1 MVADAPRA
9 ATMYGGVDARSAVTD
24 RIGSGGHLGAVPTGP
39 DVAASTRTVA
49 RAGGR
54 RRARRGLARLR
65 RPPYRRGFRHQ
76 RSGGWLLSDVRAA
89 AVREEQA
96 HVDHAYERLEELR
109 GRAERRRREALAAPV
124 VTHADLVDRD
134 AAAFQAA
141 ARVRSLTLG
150 DGEPLVFGRLD
161 REDGECHH
169 VGRVSVL
176 SDDYE
181 PLVVDWRS
189 DVAAAFYRATPADP
203 QGVRRRRIIHCRG
216 RTVLTVEDQLLGL
229 GEGIDGA
236 GLVGDAA
243 LMAALT
249 RDRSERMHDIVATIR
264 REQDQI
270 IRLPARGVVV
280 VTGGPGTGKTAVAL
294 HRVAYLLYRHRE
306 RLERRGVLVVG
317 PSHAFADY
325 IQGVLPSLGETSAVL
340 LPLGAFA
347 PGLSTDRHDARD
359 VARIKGDIAMAAV
372 LRRCAGRLAGS
383 GGWPA
388 AFDRL
393 RGGGTDLAE
402 AAGGL
407 LPPQDVHRLAA
418 SWRDDH
424 AAGRPPS
431 VDDVPLID
439 ELRDALDGSDR
450 RPRARRSARPS
461 EGEVTTFADR
471 SARVDPGEL
480 IGAPDYAEFGHV
492 VVDEAQDLSAMQWR
506 MVARRGRD
514 ATWTVVGDL
523 AQRSTP
529 AGPAGWQEVAE
540 LLGRRDTHVARLTV
554 NYRTSTAIM
563 ELAARLLPAIAPGQH
578 PPRSVRTSDLAPR
591 ILTRVTDL
599 PATTASEA
607 RRARAETSGTVAV
620 VATGDLHHDL
630 AARLARDDVRVLDPW
645 TVKGLEFDAVVVA
658 APEDVAAAAGYG
670 GLYVALTRATDRLA
684 VVTGAADLP
693 APLSRL
699 HSA

>member
-1 MVADAPRA
+1 M
-9 ATMYGGVDARSAVTD
+9 
-24 RIGSGGHLGAVPTGP
+24 LN
-39 DVAASTRTVA
+39 
-49 RAGGR
+49 
-54 RRARRGLARLR
+54 
-65 RPPYRRGFRHQ
+65 
-76 RSGGWLLSDVRAA
+76 DVRAV

-96 HVDHAYERLEELR
+96 HVDRAYERLEQLR
-109 GRAERRRREALAAPV
+109 ARAERRRREALAAPV

-150 DGEPLVFGRLD
+150 DSEPLVFGRLD
-161 REDGECHH
+161 REDGERHH

-176 SDDYE
+176 SDEYE

-216 RTVLTVEDQLLGL
+216 PTVLTVEDQLLGL
-229 GEGIDGA
+229 GEGIDG
-236 GLVGDAA
+236 GELVGDAA

-264 REQDQI
+264 REQDEI
-270 IRLPARGVVV
+270 IRLPARGVVM

-340 LPLGAFA
+340 LPLGAFV
-347 PGLSTDRHDARD
+347 PGLSTDRRDARE
-359 VARIKGDIAMAAV
+359 VARIKGDIAMASV
-372 LRRCAGRLAGS
+372 LRRCAGRLGHA
-383 GGWPA
+383 GGWSG
-388 AFDRL
+388 AFNRL
-393 RGGGTDLAE
+393 RAGGMDLAGA
-402 AAGGL
+402 AAGL
-407 LPPQDVHRLAA
+407 LAPEGVRRLAA

-439 ELRDALDGSDR
+439 ELRDLIDGLDR
-450 RPRARRSARPS
+450 NPRARRPARRG
-461 EGEVTTFADR
+461 EEEVTTFADR
-471 SARVDPGEL
+471 SARVDPAEL

-506 MVARRGRD
+506 MVARRGPD

-529 AGPAGWQEVAE
+529 AGPSSWRQVAD
-540 LLGRRDTHVARLTV
+540 LLGRRDPQVARLTV
-554 NYRTSTAIM
+554 NYRTSATIM
-563 ELAARLLPAIAPGQH
+563 ELAARLLPAIAPGQR
-578 PPRSVRTSDLAPR
+578 PPRSVRAGDLAPR
-591 ILTRVTDL
+591 ILTSVPDL
-599 PATTASEA
+599 PAATAAEA

-620 VATGDLHHDL
+620 VVAGDLHRDL
-630 AARLARDDVRVLDPW
+630 VGRLDGDDVRVLDPW

-658 APEDVAAAAGYG
+658 APEDVVATAGYG
-670 GLYVALTRATDRLA
+670 GLYVALTRATDRLT

-693 APLSRL
+693 APLSL
-699 HSA
+699 VHSA